1 MFQRS
6 IALLAL
12 ALPLHVGA
20 APAPAAAALPAAT
33 PACATPAQKVDE
45 QGFVTIGGIE
55 QWVTVKGDRCG
66 NPIVLF
72 VHGGPGN
79 PLSPYGD
86 AMFGAWARDFTL
98 VHWDQRG
105 AGRTFGRNPTGD
117 DVPLT
122 VSQLVSDGIEVTAY
136 VAQRFGQQKVIL
148 WGSSWGSALAVHM
161 VQARPALFHAYL
173 GTSQIVDEGEN
184 GVQSYAQL
192 LQRVQA
198 AQDKEALTVLQAV
211 GSPPWTDPRSFGK
224 VRRVIRRYEAQRT
237 VPAPKA
243 WWQPPALYTTP
254 QAQAD
259 YEAGEDYSFL
269 QFVGL
274 KGDGMASTINL
285 RKLGTEFQVPLF
297 FVQGAED
304 LLTTP
309 DVTQRYVDSLK
320 APVKALVLLPQVG
333 HDPNPPMLDAQYRL
347 LRERIAPLI
356 R

>member
-1 MFQRS
+1 MFHRVL
-6 IALLAL
+6 AALAL
-12 ALPLHVGA
+12 ALQLPAGAATASSADLLAA
-20 APAPAAAALPAAT
+20 APACT
-33 PACATPAQKVDE
+33 TPAQKADE
-45 QGFVTIGGIE
+45 QGFVKIGGIE
-55 QWVTVKGDRCG
+55 QWVTVRGDRCS

-79 PLSPYGD
+79 PLSPYSD

-105 AGRTFGRNPTGD
+105 AGRTYGRNRPGED
-117 DVPLT
+117 EPLT
-122 VSQLVSDGIEVTAY
+122 VPQLVGDGIEVAEFLTR
-136 VAQRFGQQKVIL
+136 RFGQRKVIL
-148 WGSSWGSALAVHM
+148 WGSSWGSALGLYMVH
-161 VQARPALFHAYL
+161 ARPDLFHAYL
-173 GTSQIVDEGEN
+173 GTSQIVDGVEN

-198 AQDKEALTVLQAV
+198 AQDPAALAVLQAV
-211 GSPPWTDPRSFGK
+211 GVPPWTDPRSFGK

-237 VPAPKA
+237 VPAPTA

-269 QFVGL
+269 KFVGL
-274 KGDGMASTINL
+274 QGDGMASTIHL
-285 RKLGTEFQVPLF
+285 RQLGTEFQVPLF

-320 APVKALVLLPQVG
+320 APHKALVLLPQVG
-333 HDPNPPMLDAQYRL
+333 HDPNLPMLDAQLQL
-347 LRERIAPLI
+347 LRERIAPLV